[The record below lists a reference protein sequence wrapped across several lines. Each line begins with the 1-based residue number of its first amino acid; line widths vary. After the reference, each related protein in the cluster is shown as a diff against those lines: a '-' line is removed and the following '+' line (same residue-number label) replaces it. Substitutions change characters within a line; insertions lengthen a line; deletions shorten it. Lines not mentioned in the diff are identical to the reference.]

1 MPKIISECCELVKL
15 CRINCTVRH
24 TVYSARSGRS
34 CKCNSVCGSKRTS
47 FGVQVALKRAVVCLD
62 HSRCSK

>member
-1 MPKIISECCELVKL
+1 MPKIISERCELVKL

-24 TVYSARSGRS
+24 TVRSGRS
-34 CKCNSVCGSKRTS
+34 CKCNSVCGSKRTN